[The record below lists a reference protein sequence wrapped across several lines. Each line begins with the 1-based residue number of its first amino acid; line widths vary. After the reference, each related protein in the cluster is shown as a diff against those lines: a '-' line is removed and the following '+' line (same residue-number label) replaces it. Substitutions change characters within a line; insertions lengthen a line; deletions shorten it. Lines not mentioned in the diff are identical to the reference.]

1 MHALDPGKNVK
12 YPRQFSADFAQELK
26 THLFKGYIPRLPP
39 FRPTDRIVTLG
50 SCFAAN
56 IHDALHKRGI
66 RSAHILQIEDT
77 NSPLA
82 NRLLLEYALTD
93 RPWSHPTH
101 EQGFPAEIGRQL
113 REILAECA
121 GLVFTAGIAY
131 CPFIGDELVT
141 DYVANTQTP
150 GLRWRLTSFE
160 ENVAHLKAIIS
171 TLRSFRPGLK
181 IVLTVSPVPIA
192 RSFTHT
198 SPLVA
203 DCVSKSTLRAA
214 VEQVLQPNDPDLFYW
229 PSFEAIRWLGG
240 HIGPFFGVDGE
251 DQRHPGAQYIEA
263 VVTPFADAFFEGS
276 GPR

>member
-1 MHALDPGKNVK
+1 MHLLPPGRNVK
-12 YPRQFSADFAQELK
+12 YPKQFSADFAQELK
-26 THLFKGYIPRLPP
+26 EHLFKGYIPPVPP
-39 FRPTDRIVTLG
+39 FRFTDRIMTLG

-56 IHDALHKRGI
+56 IHEALHMRGI
-66 RSAHILQIEDT
+66 RSAHILQIEDK

-101 EQGFPAEIGRQL
+101 EIAFPADVGQQL
-113 REILAECA
+113 KDILATCA

-150 GLRWRLTSFE
+150 GLYWRLTSFE
-160 ENVAHLKAIIS
+160 ENVAHLNAIIS
-171 TLRSFRPGLK
+171 TLRAFRPSLK
-181 IVLTVSPVPIA
+181 IVLTVSPIPIA
-192 RSFTHT
+192 RSFTHR
-198 SPLVA
+198 SPIVA

-214 VEQVLQPNDPDLFYW
+214 VEQLLQRSDENLFYW

-240 HIGPFFGVDGE
+240 HIGPLFGTDGE
-251 DQRHPGAQYIEA
+251 DQRHPGVKYIEA
-263 VVTPFADAFFEGS
+263 IVTPFAEAFFS
-276 GPR
+276 APDA